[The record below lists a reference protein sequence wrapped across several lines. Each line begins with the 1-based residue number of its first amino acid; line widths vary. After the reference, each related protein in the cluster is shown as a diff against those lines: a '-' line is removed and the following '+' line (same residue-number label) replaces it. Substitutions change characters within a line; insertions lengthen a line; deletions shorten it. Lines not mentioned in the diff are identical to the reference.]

1 MTRAAGQRLAEIVSR
16 QVTRGIAET
25 KPPDSSLCADHS
37 MHIILG
43 QNDLKKCI
51 REMMISGEGTEQV
64 RISSTHRSAFM

>member
-1 MTRAAGQRLAEIVSR
+1 MTRAAGQKLAEIVSR

-51 REMMISGEGTEQV
+51 REMMISVEGKEQV

>member
-1 MTRAAGQRLAEIVSR
+1 MTRAAGQKLAEIVSR

-51 REMMISGEGTEQV
+51 REMMISVEGKEQV
-64 RISSTHRSAFM
+64 RISSTDRSASM

>member
-1 MTRAAGQRLAEIVSR
+1 MTRAAGQKLAEIVSR

-51 REMMISGEGTEQV
+51 REMMISVEGKAQV
-64 RISSTHRSAFM
+64 CISSTHRSAFM

>member
-1 MTRAAGQRLAEIVSR
+1 MTRAAGQKLAEIVSR

-51 REMMISGEGTEQV
+51 REMIVSVEGKEQV
-64 RISSTHRSAFM
+64 LISSTHRSAFL